1 MAIKLIALLVMFAA
15 CVVFA
20 TETTEAGVNIGTE
33 SQAATTETMKGEKL
47 GENGG
52 VVQHALCA
60 GVFCVTSRR
69 RRPGNGS
76 HDWKQCL
83 SEVGVNPPFP
93 HTAFSPLWHRQSA
106 RDLTAC
112 VEHQGGTKNCA
123 ICDNS
128 GSKGHLPCNNIDA
141 TTTSGGW
148 RRRSTQNKVTF
159 CPDDKIWQGRK
170 FFRIDTADG
179 VHGGQGKCIDL
190 SAAVESNGDARLKG
204 TSSTAFGKFKN
215 LGSSGYVQSK
225 NYIAHPS
232 SDTMG
237 LAAVV
242 FKRIVTHICTGHR
255 PNSCTAGTVVA
266 DVFKVGNCIK
276 CPMNIYSNKW
286 ESNAKDSEGGKF
298 IRDCLPNAFSTDGT
312 VKAGYRCTSES
323 DRKAAAAVITGF

>member
-52 VVQHALCA
+52 V
-60 GVFCVTSRR
+60 TSRR
-69 RRPGNGS
+69 RGGNPAGNGS

-83 SEVGVNPPFP
+83 SE
-93 HTAFSPLWHRQSA
+93 
-106 RDLTAC
+106 
-112 VEHQGGTKNCA
+112 GGTKNCA

-141 TTTSGGW
+141 TTRGGGW

>member
-1 MAIKLIALLVMFAA
+1 
-15 CVVFA
+15 
-20 TETTEAGVNIGTE
+20 
-33 SQAATTETMKGEKL
+33 
-47 GENGG
+47 
-52 VVQHALCA
+52 
-60 GVFCVTSRR
+60 
-69 RRPGNGS
+69 
-76 HDWKQCL
+76 
-83 SEVGVNPPFP
+83 
-93 HTAFSPLWHRQSA
+93 
-106 RDLTAC
+106 
-112 VEHQGGTKNCA
+112 
-123 ICDNS
+123 
-128 GSKGHLPCNNIDA
+128 
-141 TTTSGGW
+141 
-148 RRRSTQNKVTF
+148 VTF

-215 LGSSGYVQSK
+215 LGSSGYVQTK

-298 IRDCLPNAFSTDGT
+298 IQDCLPNAFSTDGT

>member
-52 VVQHALCA
+52 V
-60 GVFCVTSRR
+60 TSRR
-69 RRPGNGS
+69 RGGNPAGNGS

-83 SEVGVNPPFP
+83 SE
-93 HTAFSPLWHRQSA
+93 
-106 RDLTAC
+106 
-112 VEHQGGTKNCA
+112 GGTKNCA